1 MKIEMREDFYRGW
14 VRVELL
20 VIDVDEGEDDDDE
33 GFVIATTSNT
43 SVPVEDAAMIETK
56 RKMLTDG
63 VLEFVERHR
72 TYGAPYRWGG
82 TLDTPNLGLDCSG
95 LVQTAFATA
104 SASKLWLPRD
114 AYQQRAFVD
123 PVTDAADATSGDLV
137 FFGPSQNKVDHVAIV
152 VAATPVLAPP
162 CQNAKTTQTQEAGV
176 VIRYAHCSCESTGRN
191 GVGFDA
197 VFVPAEREALAGQ
210 RHVSSSSS
218 SSSGEKARNKNSEE
232 EDRWGMS
239 GPRPPPESAGD
250 PVTEY
255 YGRRF
260 LCLGRVIRGVK
271 RSEDVIW
278 RVRSC
283 S

>member
-14 VRVELL
+14 VCAELL
-20 VIDVDEGEDDDDE
+20 AIDDDDHE
-33 GFVIATTSNT
+33 GERAIATTSSKTKTKT
-43 SVPVEDAAMIETK
+43 SVPEEEDAAMNETK

-63 VLEFVERHR
+63 VLEFVERHG
-72 TYGAPYRWGG
+72 TYAAPYKWGG
-82 TLDTPNLGLDCSG
+82 TLDTPDLGLDCSG

-104 SASKLWLPRD
+104 SAWTLWLPRD
-114 AYQQRAFVD
+114 AYQQRDFVD
-123 PVTDAADATSGDLV
+123 PVMDAADAAPGDLV

-152 VAATPVLAPP
+152 ITATPVVPSHRRRRND
-162 CQNAKTTQTQEAGV
+162 NARTTTTQQEETEEEEEEGV

-197 VFVPAEREALAGQ
+197 VFVPAADR
-210 RHVSSSSS
+210 
-218 SSSGEKARNKNSEE
+218 GE
-232 EDRWGMS
+232 

-250 PVTEY
+250 PVAEY

-260 LCLGRVIRGVK
+260 LCLGRVMRGVQ

-278 RVRSC
+278 RRRV
-283 S
+283 